1 MTISSS
7 DYFAHY
13 YNKAQS
19 VINNRN
25 FFETVFLTS
34 LLGVLGP
41 LFLTGGNSTVH
52 EILSNLAIAVIVFL
66 CIVGIIVL
74 VYLFGEL
81 KYKEYRINYMTIV
94 IMDIWEDIK
103 NQPNR
108 PKKYV
113 ELAEIIQKRTL
124 FSKRHI
130 MPILK
135 SLIDDLP

>member
-1 MTISSS
+1 M
-7 DYFAHY
+7 
-13 YNKAQS
+13 
-19 VINNRN
+19 
-25 FFETVFLTS
+25 
-34 LLGVLGP
+34 VLGP
-41 LFLTGGNSTVH
+41 LTGGSSIVR
-52 EILSNLAIAVIVFL
+52 EILSNLATAAIVVL
-66 CIVGIIVL
+66 CIVGISVL

-94 IMDIWEDIK
+94 IMDIWDDIK

-135 SLIDDLP
+135 NLIDDLP